1 MRRPFMTWR
10 QLPPALVALALIGW
24 AGAASAAA
32 GDSAAVVASIKPV
45 HSIVSAVMRGVG
57 EPRLL
62 IRGAASPHTF
72 SLRPSDAAA
81 LEHASVV
88 FWIGESIEST
98 LAGPISALAPRARL
112 VTLSEAAD
120 LVRRP
125 LRAGGAFERHAHDDH
140 EHDRH
145 HEADHDGE
153 DGPAARDDHG
163 HDRHHEAGHDG
174 EDGPV
179 ADGETAFDMHVWLD
193 PHNAGVMA
201 RTVAEVLAEVDPA
214 HAAVYA
220 RNAEDVVRRL
230 DALRE
235 HIEARVA
242 PARGRPFVM
251 FHDAYRYFEDRFGL
265 AAAGSV
271 VVSPEQAPGVRRIRD
286 LRRKVREL
294 GVVCV
299 FAEPQFQ
306 PRLVA
311 TVIEGTQARAG
322 LLDPLGADLASGPEL
337 YFTLLRNL
345 AESFAGCLAPD
356 QGDGGR

>member
-1 MRRPFMTWR
+1 
-10 QLPPALVALALIGW
+10 
-24 AGAASAAA
+24 
-32 GDSAAVVASIKPV
+32 
-45 HSIVSAVMRGVG
+45 
-57 EPRLL
+57 
-62 IRGAASPHTF
+62 
-72 SLRPSDAAA
+72 
-81 LEHASVV
+81 
-88 FWIGESIEST
+88 
-98 LAGPISALAPRARL
+98 
-112 VTLSEAAD
+112 
-120 LVRRP
+120 
-125 LRAGGAFERHAHDDH
+125 
-140 EHDRH
+140 
-145 HEADHDGE
+145 
-153 DGPAARDDHG
+153 
-163 HDRHHEAGHDG
+163 
-174 EDGPV
+174 
-179 ADGETAFDMHVWLD
+179 MHVWLD

-230 DALRE
+230 DALQE

-322 LLDPLGADLASGPEL
+322 LLDPLGADIASGPEL